1 MGEAIK
7 FKDEGEKKQAIINS
21 LTKLS
26 GHVGWQVCK
35 KAVRSAVKE
44 IDEKLRG
51 NMEWDKDDS
60 IERLQAQRRDR
71 ISLLELP
78 ESIIKDLEEVESTP
92 PEFDPYE

>member
-1 MGEAIK
+1 MSKAIK

-21 LTKLS
+21 LNKLLEDM
-26 GHVGWQVCK
+26 GWQVCCK
-35 KAVRSAVKE
+35 SVKSAVKE

-51 NMEWDKDDS
+51 NLDWGKDDS

-78 ESIIKDLEEVESTP
+78 ERIISDLKEVESVP
-92 PEFDPYE
+92 PEWDPYE